1 MKSLSLASLGFAVA
15 ALTPAVEAQCQ
26 LGKILPLDGAP
37 DEKFGISAAHSGF
50 YAIVGTPFDD
60 DMGDWSGSAYVFQ
73 RIGQDWIQAEKLF
86 ASDADEDDRFG
97 FSVAIAGDYA
107 AVGSRYNQ
115 DLGYG
120 TGAVYVYK
128 RVANDWVETDK
139 LLPLDASPNDLYGNA
154 IDMTDDYMVVGA
166 HLDTDLGFSAGA
178 AYVYERSGT
187 NWTEVQKLT
196 ASDGGFDDRF
206 GFDVSVAGNTILVGS
221 YGTDPAG
228 PQSGA
233 AYVFERIGGTW
244 VETQKLLPSDGSG
257 DARFGISVDL
267 DTDRALIG
275 ANFDSQVATGAGAAY
290 VFEKIGGTWTEVTK
304 LVAADSGVG
313 DFFGDSVSIEGDRAI
328 IGAFNNDEVGT
339 DAGAVY
345 EYERLAGGV
354 WTEVSKFFSDD
365 IEGAD
370 TFGNAVSLSGNTMLV
385 TSRHDDDQGA
395 DSGSAYFFSIDAR
408 TEMVQDKS
416 ILSLSGGG
424 AVTFDIS
431 TCPPRPGDIYAL
443 LGSISGTSPGID
455 MGLFTVPLNPDAYFF
470 ISVTAAN
477 VYPFANS
484 SAFLDGAGTAQASFG
499 LAPGTDS
506 SLAGS
511 ILYHA
516 VVVVDLGT
524 LSAVQAS
531 PADSVTLAF

>member
-1 MKSLSLASLGFAVA
+1 VKSLSLASLGFAIA
-15 ALTPAVEAQCQ
+15 ALTPSLHAQCQ
-26 LGKILPLDGAP
+26 LGKILPLDGAGG
-37 DEKFGISAAHSGF
+37 EKFGISAAHSGF
-50 YAIVGTPFDD
+50 FAIVGTPFDD

-73 RIGQDWIQAEKLF
+73 RIGQDWVQAEKLF

-97 FSVAIAGDYA
+97 FSVAIAGEYA

-128 RVANDWVETDK
+128 HVGNDWIETDK

-154 IDMTDDYMVVGA
+154 IDMTEDYMVVGA

-196 ASDGGFDDRF
+196 ASDGNFDDRF
-206 GFDVSVAGNTILVGS
+206 GFDVSVAGNTILVGA

-228 PQSGA
+228 PQSGS

-244 VETQKLLPSDGSG
+244 VETQKLLPSDGSA
-257 DARFGISVDL
+257 DSRFGISMDL
-267 DTDRALIG
+267 DPTRALIG

-290 VFEKIGGTWTEVTK
+290 VFEKIAGTWTEVSK

-313 DFFGDSVSIEGDRAI
+313 DFFGDSVSIQGDRAI
-328 IGAFNNDEVGT
+328 VGAFNNDEVGP

-345 EYERLAGGV
+345 QYERAPGGG
-354 WTEVSKFFSDD
+354 WNETSKFFSSD
-365 IEGAD
+365 IAGSD
-370 TFGNAVSLSGNTMLV
+370 TFGNAVSLSGNTMLI
-385 TSRHDDDQGA
+385 TSRHDDDQGD
-395 DSGSAYFFSIDAR
+395 DSGSAYFFSIDSR
-408 TEMVQDKS
+408 TEMAQDKS
-416 ILSLSGGG
+416 IISLSGGG

-431 TCPPRPGDIYAL
+431 TCPPRAGDIYAL

-477 VYPFANS
+477 TYPFANS

-499 LAPGTDS
+499 LAAGTDS

-516 VVVVDLGT
+516 VVIVDLGT
-524 LSAVQAS
+524 LSAVEAS
-531 PADSVTLAF
+531 AADTLTLAF